1 MALAT
6 SENYQLKWHS
16 YGAHLHSSVA
26 TLLHSESFADVLL
39 ATSCGRHVAAHRF
52 VLAACSS
59 YLSHIFQT
67 CHFGANTNAPII
79 VVLPT
84 EIGYRTLKIL
94 IQYMYSGEAT
104 VTNDQLEGVLKA
116 GDILRVRGLWRS
128 NSSSSSSSSS
138 TTSASKKENIQSNN
152 QKVDRDKQ
160 PIPGGIQ
167 KIKLVQPTSDKTVD
181 TTIPSIPPLVPSSSL
196 SSSSSSS
203 AAAAS
208 TSSTTSTST
217 TTILPA
223 ATAGTTT
230 TTTTTTA
237 TTTASAAINAVKLV
251 IQPTVQPLKILQKDK
266 DKDKINND
274 KNSNSSEKKTTVITN
289 TEMAK
294 KTIVENNKI
303 TDENKNKENLES
315 NSKKRRNTSTSE
327 AESNKSCKSDADDNN
342 SELNLE
348 LLVKDEPIDWED
360 SMDPAESLTIDHDID
375 IKPEIIHSAEED
387 DADMDEEEY
396 TPLTCDLCSQTFNR
410 PSDWVRHI
418 EFTHADM
425 TENKRKKR
433 KDDDD
438 SKDFPPLKCDLCGNQ
453 FPTPQE
459 WVRHIQ
465 TEHTEEQL
473 ALMNNS
479 APPKPK
485 RVHNHQKLCNI
496 CQKVFP
502 SHASMVI
509 HQRTH
514 TGEKPFLCSYCKKGF
529 NVKSNLLRHLR
540 TLHDKFVHPSLYGS
554 NGKQNA

>member
-1 MALAT
+1 MSENMAVAA

-128 NSSSSSSSSS
+128 NNG
-138 TTSASKKENIQSNN
+138 SKKENIQSNS
-152 QKVDRDKQ
+152 QKVERDKKEAAPLAGQ
-160 PIPGGIQ
+160 IQ
-167 KIKLVQPTSDKTVD
+167 KIKLVQPMPEKIIENVQ
-181 TTIPSIPPLVPSSSL
+181 
-196 SSSSSSS
+196 
-203 AAAAS
+203 
-208 TSSTTSTST
+208 
-217 TTILPA
+217 
-223 ATAGTTT
+223 
-230 TTTTTTA
+230 
-237 TTTASAAINAVKLV
+237 
-251 IQPTVQPLKILQKDK
+251 QP
-266 DKDKINND
+266 
-274 KNSNSSEKKTTVITN
+274 VITQSSVPTPKSSDGKL
-289 TEMAK
+289 TEKNDEKVKDPESTKVHEGK
-294 KTIVENNKI
+294 KNE
-303 TDENKNKENLES
+303 DESKTNGNPEANA
-315 NSKKRRNTSTSE
+315 KKRRSVNSETESNRTRSE
-327 AESNKSCKSDADDNN
+327 AGDNDQD
-342 SELNLE
+342 ELNLE
-348 LLVKDEPIDWED
+348 LLVKDEPIDWEETI
-360 SMDPAESLTIDHDID
+360 DPSETLTIDHEMD
-375 IKPEIIHSAEED
+375 IKPEIVHSADEEG
-387 DADMDEEEY
+387 DMEEEEY
-396 TPLTCDLCSQTFNR
+396 TPLTCDMCSQTFNR

-425 TENKRKKR
+425 TENRRRKRKG
-433 KDDDD
+433 DTDDD
-438 SKDFPPLKCDLCGNQ
+438 SKDFPPLKCDLCGNMY
-453 FPTPQE
+453 PTPQE

-485 RVHNHQKLCNI
+485 RVHSHQKLCNI

-554 NGKQNA
+554 NGNKNT

>member
-1 MALAT
+1 MVKEKMAIAA

-26 TLLHSESFADVLL
+26 TLLQSESFADVLL

-67 CHFGANTNAPII
+67 CHFAANSNAQTI

-104 VTNDQLEGVLKA
+104 VTNDQLEGVLRA
-116 GDILRVRGLWRS
+116 GDILRVRGLWKS
-128 NSSSSSSSSS
+128 NSG
-138 TTSASKKENIQSNN
+138 SKKENIQSNN
-152 QKVDRDKQ
+152 QKVERDKKEQ
-160 PIPGGIQ
+160 APLTGQIQ
-167 KIKLVQPTSDKTVD
+167 KIKLVQP
-181 TTIPSIPPLVPSSSL
+181 
-196 SSSSSSS
+196 
-203 AAAAS
+203 
-208 TSSTTSTST
+208 
-217 TTILPA
+217 
-223 ATAGTTT
+223 AT
-230 TTTTTTA
+230 
-237 TTTASAAINAVKLV
+237 
-251 IQPTVQPLKILQKDK
+251 
-266 DKDKINND
+266 
-274 KNSNSSEKKTTVITN
+274 EK
-289 TEMAK
+289 
-294 KTIVENNKI
+294 IVENVQQPATAQNNVQTQKPVERKNVEKVEEKSTEPETKKVLEENKNN
-303 TDENKNKENLES
+303 EQNKNKENLEANRKTRKNVS
-315 NSKKRRNTSTSE
+315 SDV
-327 AESNKSCKSDADDNN
+327 ESNKSRSEGGENA
-342 SELNLE
+342 ELNLE
-348 LLVKDEPIDWED
+348 LLVKDEPIDWEE
-360 SMDPAESLTIDHDID
+360 SIDPSESLTIDHEID
-375 IKPEIIHSAEED
+375 IKPEIVHSADED
-387 DADMDEEEY
+387 GDLEEEEY
-396 TPLTCDLCSQTFNR
+396 TPLTCDMCSQTFNR

-425 TENKRKKR
+425 TENRRKKR
-433 KDDDD
+433 KGDVDDD
-438 SKDFPPLKCDLCGNQ
+438 SKDFPPLKCDLCGNMY
-453 FPTPQE
+453 PTPQE

-479 APPKPK
+479 TPPKPK
-485 RVHNHQKLCNI
+485 RVHSHQKLCNI

-514 TGEKPFLCSYCKKGF
+514 TGERPFLCSYCKKGF

-554 NGKQNA
+554 NGNKNG

>member
-1 MALAT
+1 MSSEKMAIAA

-128 NSSSSSSSSS
+128 N
-138 TTSASKKENIQSNN
+138 TGSKKENIQSNN
-152 QKVDRDKQ
+152 QKLERDKKEQ
-160 PIPGGIQ
+160 PPLTGQIQ
-167 KIKLVQPTSDKTVD
+167 KIKLVQPATDKVTEGMQQ
-181 TTIPSIPPLVPSSSL
+181 
-196 SSSSSSS
+196 
-203 AAAAS
+203 AAS
-208 TSSTTSTST
+208 TQ
-217 TTILPA
+217 
-223 ATAGTTT
+223 
-230 TTTTTTA
+230 
-237 TTTASAAINAVKLV
+237 NN
-251 IQPTVQPLKILQKDK
+251 VQPQKPVERKGAEKLEEKGGGGGGDQEPK
-266 DKDKINND
+266 KVLEENKNN
-274 KNSNSSEKKTTVITN
+274 EQ
-289 TEMAK
+289 
-294 KTIVENNKI
+294 
-303 TDENKNKENLES
+303 NKNKENLEA
-315 NSKKRRNTSTSE
+315 NGKKR
-327 AESNKSCKSDADDNN
+327 KSLTNSDADSTKSKSEGGENA
-342 SELNLE
+342 ELNLE
-348 LLVKDEPIDWED
+348 LLVKDEPIDWEETI
-360 SMDPAESLTIDHDID
+360 DPSESLTIDHEID
-375 IKPEIIHSAEED
+375 IKPEIVHSADED
-387 DADMDEEEY
+387 GDMEEEEY
-396 TPLTCDLCSQTFNR
+396 TPLTCDMCSQTFNR

-425 TENKRKKR
+425 TENRRKKR
-433 KDDDD
+433 KGDVDDD
-438 SKDFPPLKCDLCGNQ
+438 SKDFPPLKCDLCGNMYS
-453 FPTPQE
+453 TPQE

-485 RVHNHQKLCNI
+485 RVHSHQKLCNI
-496 CQKVFP
+496 CQKEFP
-502 SHASMVI
+502 SHASMAIPSMVA
-509 HQRTH
+509 
-514 TGEKPFLCSYCKKGF
+514 
-529 NVKSNLLRHLR
+529 LLFPQLI
-540 TLHDKFVHPSLYGS
+540 S
-554 NGKQNA
+554 

>member
-1 MALAT
+1 MSEKMAIAA

-67 CHFGANTNAPII
+67 CHFGANTNSPII

-128 NSSSSSSSSS
+128 NSG
-138 TTSASKKENIQSNN
+138 SKKENIQSNN
-152 QKVDRDKQ
+152 QKVDRDKREQQ
-160 PIPGGIQ
+160 PIPGQIQ
-167 KIKLVQPTSDKTVD
+167 KIKLVQPTTEKMVPESAM
-181 TTIPSIPPLVPSSSL
+181 TTQPSPI
-196 SSSSSSS
+196 
-203 AAAAS
+203 
-208 TSSTTSTST
+208 
-217 TTILPA
+217 IQ
-223 ATAGTTT
+223 TTT
-230 TTTTTTA
+230 TVTMGTTA
-237 TTTASAAINAVKLV
+237 TTTTVTPSSLQAQKV
-251 IQPTVQPLKILQKDK
+251 IEKK
-266 DKDKINND
+266 
-274 KNSNSSEKKTTVITN
+274 SEKVIEDKVN
-289 TEMAK
+289 DPPIEPK
-294 KTIVENNKI
+294 KIVDETKI
-303 TDENKNKENLES
+303 VDQNKNKENIETNERKRKRSS
-315 NSKKRRNTSTSE
+315 NSE
-327 AESNKSCKSDADDNN
+327 VESNKSKSETGDA
-342 SELNLE
+342 ELNLD
-348 LLVKDEPIDWED
+348 LLVKDEPIDWEE
-360 SMDPAESLTIDHDID
+360 SMDPTESLTIDHDID
-375 IKPEIIHSAEED
+375 IKPEIVHSAEED
-387 DADMDEEEY
+387 GDMEEEEEEY
-396 TPLTCDLCSQTFNR
+396 TPLTCDMCSQTFNR

-425 TENKRKKR
+425 TENRRKKR

-438 SKDFPPLKCDLCGNQ
+438 SKDFPPLKCDLCGNMY
-453 FPTPQE
+453 PTPQE

-554 NGKQNA
+554 NGSKNA

>member
-1 MALAT
+1 MSENMAVAA

-128 NSSSSSSSSS
+128 NNG
-138 TTSASKKENIQSNN
+138 SKKENIQSNS
-152 QKVDRDKQ
+152 QKVERDKKEAAPLAGQ
-160 PIPGGIQ
+160 IQ
-167 KIKLVQPTSDKTVD
+167 KIKLVQPMPEKIIENVQQPVITQSTVPTPKSSD
-181 TTIPSIPPLVPSSSL
+181 
-196 SSSSSSS
+196 
-203 AAAAS
+203 
-208 TSSTTSTST
+208 
-217 TTILPA
+217 
-223 ATAGTTT
+223 G
-230 TTTTTTA
+230 
-237 TTTASAAINAVKLV
+237 KLV
-251 IQPTVQPLKILQKDK
+251 EKNDENVKDPESTK
-266 DKDKINND
+266 VHEGK
-274 KNSNSSEKKTTVITN
+274 KNEDESKTN
-289 TEMAK
+289 GNPEANAK
-294 KTIVENNKI
+294 KRKSVNSET
-303 TDENKNKENLES
+303 ES
-315 NSKKRRNTSTSE
+315 NRTRSE
-327 AESNKSCKSDADDNN
+327 AGDND
-342 SELNLE
+342 ELNLE
-348 LLVKDEPIDWED
+348 LLVKDEPIDWEETI
-360 SMDPAESLTIDHDID
+360 DPSETLTIDHEMD
-375 IKPEIIHSAEED
+375 IKPEIVHSADEEGE
-387 DADMDEEEY
+387 MEEEEY
-396 TPLTCDLCSQTFNR
+396 TPLTCDMCSQTFNR

-425 TENKRKKR
+425 TENRRRKRKG
-433 KDDDD
+433 DTDDD
-438 SKDFPPLKCDLCGNQ
+438 SKDFPPLKCDLCGNMY
-453 FPTPQE
+453 PTPQE

-485 RVHNHQKLCNI
+485 RVHSHQKLCNI

-554 NGKQNA
+554 NGNKNT

>member
-1 MALAT
+1 MSEKMAVAA

-128 NSSSSSSSSS
+128 NNG
-138 TTSASKKENIQSNN
+138 SKKENIQSNN
-152 QKVDRDKQ
+152 QKVERDKKEAA
-160 PIPGGIQ
+160 PMTRDIQ
-167 KIKLVQPTSDKTVD
+167 KIKL
-181 TTIPSIPPLVPSSSL
+181 
-196 SSSSSSS
+196 
-203 AAAAS
+203 
-208 TSSTTSTST
+208 
-217 TTILPA
+217 
-223 ATAGTTT
+223 
-230 TTTTTTA
+230 
-237 TTTASAAINAVKLV
+237 
-251 IQPTVQPLKILQKDK
+251 IQPMPDKVVENVQQAVSTQGNVSAQKTLDGKQMHQTDEKIKE
-266 DKDKINND
+266 
-274 KNSNSSEKKTTVITN
+274 SENAKVREESQNADESKSKGN
-289 TEMAK
+289 LEANAK
-294 KTIVENNKI
+294 KRKSINSET
-303 TDENKNKENLES
+303 ES
-315 NSKKRRNTSTSE
+315 NRTRSE
-327 AESNKSCKSDADDNN
+327 AGDNEQD
-342 SELNLE
+342 ELNLE
-348 LLVKDEPIDWED
+348 LLVKDEPIDWEE
-360 SMDPAESLTIDHDID
+360 SIDPSETLTIDHEID
-375 IKPEIIHSAEED
+375 IKPEIVHSADEEGE
-387 DADMDEEEY
+387 MEEEEY
-396 TPLTCDLCSQTFNR
+396 TPLTCDMCSQTFNR

-425 TENKRKKR
+425 TENRRRKRKG
-433 KDDDD
+433 DTDDD
-438 SKDFPPLKCDLCGNQ
+438 SKDFPPLKCDLCGNMY
-453 FPTPQE
+453 PTPQE

-485 RVHNHQKLCNI
+485 RVHSHQKLCNI

-554 NGKQNA
+554 NGNKNA

>member
-1 MALAT
+1 MMQYQKMAIAA

-128 NSSSSSSSSS
+128 NTGSS
-138 TTSASKKENIQSNN
+138 SKKENIQSNN
-152 QKVDRDKQ
+152 QKIDRDKRETSQ
-160 PIPGGIQ
+160 LAGQIQ
-167 KIKLVQPTSDKTVD
+167 KIKLVQPT
-181 TTIPSIPPLVPSSSL
+181 PPEKV
-196 SSSSSSS
+196 
-203 AAAAS
+203 
-208 TSSTTSTST
+208 
-217 TTILPA
+217 IENVQQA
-223 ATAGTTT
+223 ATA
-230 TTTTTTA
+230 A
-237 TTTASAAINAVKLV
+237 CQN
-251 IQPTVQPLKILQKDK
+251 IQLAKPVERKSTEKIED
-266 DKDKINND
+266 
-274 KNSNSSEKKTTVITN
+274 KTTNESNEV
-289 TEMAK
+289 K
-294 KTIVENNKI
+294 KVSEEKSNEQSKT
-303 TDENKNKENLES
+303 NKENLETT
-315 NSKKRRNTSTSE
+315 NGKKKKSVGSDV
-327 AESNKSCKSDADDNN
+327 ESNKSKSEGGENT
-342 SELNLE
+342 ELNLE
-348 LLVKDEPIDWED
+348 LLVKDEPIDWEETI
-360 SMDPAESLTIDHDID
+360 DPSESLTIDHEID
-375 IKPEIIHSAEED
+375 IKPEIVHSADED
-387 DADMDEEEY
+387 GDMEEEEY
-396 TPLTCDLCSQTFNR
+396 TPLTCDMCSQTFNR

-425 TENKRKKR
+425 TENRRKKR
-433 KDDDD
+433 KDDINDD
-438 SKDFPPLKCDLCGNQ
+438 SKDFPPLKCDLCGNMYS
-453 FPTPQE
+453 TPQE

-496 CQKVFP
+496 CQKEFP

-540 TLHDKFVHPSLYGS
+540 TLHDKYVHPSLYGS
-554 NGKQNA
+554 NGSTNA

>member
-1 MALAT
+1 MSSDIVTEKIGIPA
-6 SENYQLKWHS
+6 SENFQLKWHS

-79 VVLPT
+79 VVGYRVLPT

-94 IQYMYSGEAT
+94 IQYMYSGETT

-128 NSSSSSSSSS
+128 NSSSG
-138 TTSASKKENIQSNN
+138 SKKENIQSNN
-152 QKVDRDKQ
+152 QKLVRSDKRSEQ
-160 PIPGGIQ
+160 PALGSTASGQIQ
-167 KIKLVQPTSDKTVD
+167 KIKLVQPASERIVE
-181 TTIPSIPPLVPSSSL
+181 PLIQTQQQL
-196 SSSSSSS
+196 LESSSSSSGS
-203 AAAAS
+203 QQ
-208 TSSTTSTST
+208 
-217 TTILPA
+217 
-223 ATAGTTT
+223 
-230 TTTTTTA
+230 
-237 TTTASAAINAVKLV
+237 NNC
-251 IQPTVQPLKILQKDK
+251 QPLLSKSYDK
-266 DKDKINND
+266 KD
-274 KNSNSSEKKTTVITN
+274 KNSAVDKDDKEGSEASIATTDGGKSCSEDAAAKSSCE
-289 TEMAK
+289 AG
-294 KTIVENNKI
+294 
-303 TDENKNKENLES
+303 KNKENVET
-315 NSKKRRNTSTSE
+315 NSKKRKSTSSD
-327 AESNKSCKSDADDNN
+327 AESTKSKSDVGE
-342 SELNLE
+342 STELNLE
-348 LLVKDEPIDWED
+348 MLVKEEPINWEETI
-360 SMDPAESLTIDHDID
+360 DPSDALTIDHEID
-375 IKPEIIHSAEED
+375 IKPEIVHSADED
-387 DADMDEEEY
+387 GDMEEEEY
-396 TPLTCDLCSQTFNR
+396 TPLTCDMCSQTFNR

-425 TENKRKKR
+425 TENRRRKRKGDS
-433 KDDDD
+433 DDDG
-438 SKDFPPLKCDLCGNQ
+438 KDFPPLKCDLCGNMY
-453 FPTPQE
+453 PTPQE

-485 RVHNHQKLCNI
+485 RVHSHQKLCNI

-514 TGEKPFLCSYCKKGF
+514 TGERPFLCSYCKKGF

-554 NGKQNA
+554 NGNKNA

>member
-1 MALAT
+1 MFSEKMAIAA
-6 SENYQLKWHS
+6 SDYQLKWHS
-16 YGAHLHSSVA
+16 YGEHLHTSVA

-104 VTNDQLEGVLKA
+104 VANDQLEGVLKA

-128 NSSSSSSSSS
+128 N
-138 TTSASKKENIQSNN
+138 TGSKKENIQSNN
-152 QKVDRDKQ
+152 QKIERDKREPSQ
-160 PIPGGIQ
+160 LTGQIQ
-167 KIKLVQPTSDKTVD
+167 KIKLIQPTQEKV
-181 TTIPSIPPLVPSSSL
+181 VEG
-196 SSSSSSS
+196 
-203 AAAAS
+203 AQQ
-208 TSSTTSTST
+208 
-217 TTILPA
+217 A
-223 ATAGTTT
+223 ATAQ
-230 TTTTTTA
+230 
-237 TTTASAAINAVKLV
+237 NN
-251 IQPTVQPLKILQKDK
+251 VQTQKPIERK
-266 DKDKINND
+266 
-274 KNSNSSEKKTTVITN
+274 SNE
-289 TEMAK
+289 
-294 KTIVENNKI
+294 KI
-303 TDENKNKENLES
+303 TDEKTNESETKKVLEENKNNEQNKNKENLEANGKKKKAV
-315 NSKKRRNTSTSE
+315 NSDVETNKTKSEGGENT
-327 AESNKSCKSDADDNN
+327 
-342 SELNLE
+342 ELNLE
-348 LLVKDEPIDWED
+348 LLVKDEPIDWEETI
-360 SMDPAESLTIDHDID
+360 DPSESLTIDHEID
-375 IKPEIIHSAEED
+375 IKPEIVHSADED
-387 DADMDEEEY
+387 GDMEEEEY
-396 TPLTCDLCSQTFNR
+396 TPLTCDMCSQTFNR

-425 TENKRKKR
+425 TENRRKKR
-433 KDDDD
+433 KDDVNDD
-438 SKDFPPLKCDLCGNQ
+438 SKDFPPLKCDLCGNMYS
-453 FPTPQE
+453 TPQE

-496 CQKVFP
+496 CQKEFP

-540 TLHDKFVHPSLYGS
+540 TLHDKYVHPSLYGS
-554 NGKQNA
+554 NGSTNA

>member
-1 MALAT
+1 MSSEKMAIAA

-39 ATSCGRHVAAHRF
+39 ATSCGRHIAAHRF

-67 CHFGANTNAPII
+67 CHFGANTNSPII

-128 NSSSSSSSSS
+128 NS
-138 TTSASKKENIQSNN
+138 TSKKENIQSNN
-152 QKVDRDKQ
+152 QKVERDKREQQ
-160 PIPGGIQ
+160 PIPGQIQ
-167 KIKLVQPTSDKTVD
+167 KIKLLQPPTDKMTPEPAHTPQPMQIPVSQMTPTTTM
-181 TTIPSIPPLVPSSSL
+181 TTIPSTPSVP
-196 SSSSSSS
+196 
-203 AAAAS
+203 AH
-208 TSSTTSTST
+208 
-217 TTILPA
+217 
-223 ATAGTTT
+223 
-230 TTTTTTA
+230 
-237 TTTASAAINAVKLV
+237 KV
-251 IQPTVQPLKILQKDK
+251 I
-266 DKDKINND
+266 
-274 KNSNSSEKKTTVITN
+274 EKKITEKVGEKFVE
-289 TEMAK
+289 TPEPK
-294 KTIVENNKI
+294 KM
-303 TDENKNKENLES
+303 DETKSNDQGKNKENVELYGKRKKLS
-315 NSKKRRNTSTSE
+315 NSE
-327 AESNKSCKSDADDNN
+327 AESTKSKSDT
-342 SELNLE
+342 SEGELNLD
-348 LLVKDEPIDWED
+348 LLVKDEPVDWEE
-360 SMDPAESLTIDHDID
+360 SMDPTESLTIDHEID
-375 IKPEIIHSAEED
+375 IKPEIVHSADEDGDLEEE
-387 DADMDEEEY
+387 EEEY
-396 TPLTCDLCSQTFNR
+396 TPLTCDMCSQTFNR
-410 PSDWVRHI
+410 PSDWVKHI

-425 TENKRKKR
+425 TENRRRKR
-433 KDDDD
+433 KDDEDD
-438 SKDFPPLKCDLCGNQ
+438 NKDFPPLKCDLCGNTY
-453 FPTPQE
+453 PTPQE

-554 NGKQNA
+554 NGSKNA

>member
-1 MALAT
+1 MYSTKYAVIKEDIEYENIVTEKIGIPA
-6 SENYQLKWHS
+6 SENFQLKWHS

-94 IQYMYSGEAT
+94 IQYMYSGETT

-128 NSSSSSSSSS
+128 NSG
-138 TTSASKKENIQSNN
+138 SKKENIQSNN
-152 QKVDRDKQ
+152 QKVNRDKREQ
-160 PIPGGIQ
+160 PPLAGQLQ
-167 KIKLVQPTSDKTVD
+167 KIKLIQPTSEKIVEPVQQAESSS
-181 TTIPSIPPLVPSSSL
+181 TIQNSVPS
-196 SSSSSSS
+196 
-203 AAAAS
+203 
-208 TSSTTSTST
+208 
-217 TTILPA
+217 
-223 ATAGTTT
+223 
-230 TTTTTTA
+230 
-237 TTTASAAINAVKLV
+237 AIK
-251 IQPTVQPLKILQKDK
+251 TY
-266 DKDKINND
+266 
-274 KNSNSSEKKTTVITN
+274 EKKN
-289 TEMAK
+289 AAK
-294 KTIVENNKI
+294 NLLDKEDQNGEL
-303 TDENKNKENLES
+303 TDSKKSLDEGKSNEQTKNKENVEA
-315 NSKKRRNTSTSE
+315 NGKKRKNTG
-327 AESNKSCKSDADDNN
+327 SDADSTKSRSEAGD
-342 SELNLE
+342 STELNLE
-348 LLVKDEPIDWED
+348 MLVKEEPITWEETI
-360 SMDPAESLTIDHDID
+360 DPSDTLTIDHDID
-375 IKPEIIHSAEED
+375 IKPEIVHSADED
-387 DADMDEEEY
+387 GEMEEEEY
-396 TPLTCDLCSQTFNR
+396 TPLTCDMCSQTFNR

-425 TENKRKKR
+425 TENRRRKRKG
-433 KDDDD
+433 DPDDD
-438 SKDFPPLKCDLCGNQ
+438 SKDFPPLKCDLCGNMY
-453 FPTPQE
+453 PTPQE

-485 RVHNHQKLCNI
+485 RVHSHQKLCNI

-514 TGEKPFLCSYCKKGF
+514 TGERPFLCSYCKKGF

-554 NGKQNA
+554 NGNKNA

>member
-1 MALAT
+1 MSEKIGVPP
-6 SENYQLKWHS
+6 SENFQLKWHS

-59 YLSHIFQT
+59 YLSHIFQN

-94 IQYMYSGEAT
+94 VQYMYSGETT
-104 VTNDQLEGVLKA
+104 VSNEQLESVLKA

-128 NSSSSSSSSS
+128 NS
-138 TTSASKKENIQSNN
+138 TSSKKENIQSNSQTSGKSAASGN
-152 QKVDRDKQ
+152 SLPAAKQ
-160 PIPGGIQ
+160 SQQTVVASGHFQ
-167 KIKLVQPTSDKTVD
+167 KIKLVQPEQHHHHQQQQQQQVIQQTPQIHSA
-181 TTIPSIPPLVPSSSL
+181 SERR
-196 SSSSSSS
+196 

-208 TSSTTSTST
+208 SDNNK
-217 TTILPA
+217 
-223 ATAGTTT
+223 
-230 TTTTTTA
+230 
-237 TTTASAAINAVKLV
+237 SA
-251 IQPTVQPLKILQKDK
+251 KDK
-266 DKDKINND
+266 EHEQLE
-274 KNSNSSEKKTTVITN
+274 SRASQE
-289 TEMAK
+289 
-294 KTIVENNKI
+294 VENG
-303 TDENKNKENLES
+303 EVGKNKENVEVNRSKDKRKFSETES
-315 NSKKRRNTSTSE
+315 IRS
-327 AESNKSCKSDADDNN
+327 KSDASIEEN
-342 SELNLE
+342 SRDLNLDMV
-348 LLVKDEPIDWED
+348 VKEEPVQWEEP
-360 SMDPAESLTIDHDID
+360 MDPTDALTIDHDID
-375 IKPEIIHSAEED
+375 IKPEIVHSADED
-387 DADMDEEEY
+387 GDIEEEEY
-396 TPLTCDLCSQTFNR
+396 TPLTCDMCSQTFNR

-425 TENKRKKR
+425 TENRRKKR
-433 KDDDD
+433 KGETDDDG
-438 SKDFPPLKCDLCGNQ
+438 KDFPPLKCDLCGNQ
-453 FPTPQE
+453 YPTPQE

-485 RVHNHQKLCNI
+485 RVHNHQKLCSTCN
-496 CQKVFP
+496 KVFP

-514 TGEKPFLCSYCKKGF
+514 TGERPFLCSYCKKGF

-554 NGKQNA
+554 NGSKHNNT

>member
-1 MALAT
+1 MLSEKMAIAA

-26 TLLHSESFADVLL
+26 TLLQSESFADVLL

-67 CHFGANTNAPII
+67 CHFAANSNAQTI

-104 VTNDQLEGVLKA
+104 VTNDQLEGVLRA
-116 GDILRVRGLWRS
+116 GDILRVRGLWKS
-128 NSSSSSSSSS
+128 NSG
-138 TTSASKKENIQSNN
+138 SKKENIQSNN
-152 QKVDRDKQ
+152 QKVERDKKEQ
-160 PIPGGIQ
+160 VPLTGQIQ
-167 KIKLVQPTSDKTVD
+167 KIKLVQPTT
-181 TTIPSIPPLVPSSSL
+181 
-196 SSSSSSS
+196 
-203 AAAAS
+203 
-208 TSSTTSTST
+208 
-217 TTILPA
+217 
-223 ATAGTTT
+223 
-230 TTTTTTA
+230 
-237 TTTASAAINAVKLV
+237 
-251 IQPTVQPLKILQKDK
+251 
-266 DKDKINND
+266 
-274 KNSNSSEKKTTVITN
+274 EK
-289 TEMAK
+289 
-294 KTIVENNKI
+294 IVENVQQPATAQNNVQTQKPVERKNVEKVEEKSTEPETKKVLEENKNN
-303 TDENKNKENLES
+303 EQNKNKENLEANRKTRKNV
-315 NSKKRRNTSTSE
+315 NSDV
-327 AESNKSCKSDADDNN
+327 ESNKSRSEGGENA
-342 SELNLE
+342 ELNLE
-348 LLVKDEPIDWED
+348 LLVKDEPIDWEE
-360 SMDPAESLTIDHDID
+360 SIDPSESLTIDHEID
-375 IKPEIIHSAEED
+375 IKPEIVHSADED
-387 DADMDEEEY
+387 GDLEEEEY
-396 TPLTCDLCSQTFNR
+396 TPLTCDMCSQTFNR

-425 TENKRKKR
+425 TENRRKKR
-433 KDDDD
+433 KGDVDDD
-438 SKDFPPLKCDLCGNQ
+438 SKDFPPLKCDLCGNMY
-453 FPTPQE
+453 PTPQE

-479 APPKPK
+479 TPPKPK
-485 RVHNHQKLCNI
+485 RVHSHQKLCNI

-514 TGEKPFLCSYCKKGF
+514 TGERPFLCSYCKKGF

-554 NGKQNA
+554 NGNKNG